1 MIGQFHFLNTT
12 INKVAISSKAISSK
26 KKILLRYLIEIFS
39 TNNKFFV
46 HIFSIIFF
54 IFRSTGHKQLYFA
67 AIGRIFFRKNKRLL
81 QSLSL
86 VNDLFFHEKAF
97 LSQTLLAFSA
107 SLILSAGNHI
117 SYSILSVNNYS
128 PCPTDVLHRRHS
140 TGFDRRSFFLSRH
153 FYCGRNLAL
162 LSFHVYLSPHLSR

>member
-1 MIGQFHFLNTT
+1 MNVFISRLAKFIVWNISMLFWVMFTHSHFLNAI
-12 INKVAISSKAISSK
+12 INKVAILSM
-26 KKILLRYLIEIFS
+26 KKILLCYLIKRFR
-39 TNNKFFV
+39 TNKKFFV

-67 AIGRIFFRKNKRLL
+67 AIAEYFSVKINDYSWACHWSMIF
-81 QSLSL
+81 
-86 VNDLFFHEKAF
+86 FFHEKAF
-97 LSQTLLAFSA
+97 LSQPLLAFSA

-140 TGFDRRSFFLSRH
+140 TGFDRLSFFLSS
-153 FYCGRNLAL
+153 FL
-162 LSFHVYLSPHLSR
+162 LWA